1 MTSRRLPIALAAS
14 LALLAGCGSPETSET
29 TTPAETGAAEPAA
42 PSQEG
47 AASEQQTDAARANPS
62 NGLPNGLDGR
72 WVSVDDP
79 QSELLIE
86 GTTAEMIY
94 EGEALSTDT
103 IAAVDAC
110 ESAPDAAGAMLLE
123 MRPAE
128 GEPLCYSLYR
138 LSETELVLT
147 YLPRGNTLEYRR
159 AD

>member
-1 MTSRRLPIALAAS
+1 MTPRRLPLALAAS

-29 TTPAETGAAEPAA
+29 ATPAETGSVEPAA
-42 PSQEG
+42 RSEEKAPSAQPTEP
-47 AASEQQTDAARANPS
+47 APATAS

-110 ESAPDAAGAMLLE
+110 DSAPDASGATLLE
-123 MRPAE
+123 IQPAE